1 MQEDFD
7 VGAVFA
13 KWRAHKGLTQVQAAA
28 LADVGWRTIVNL
40 EQNARQPSD
49 DVTPKVIEALI
60 PDDHPDRRDVARALL
75 ARAFPRL
82 YALAQV
88 GG

>member
-1 MQEDFD
+1 MQDYD
-7 VGAVFA
+7 VGATIARHRIA
-13 KWRAHKGLTQVQAAA
+13 KDLTQGQAAA
-28 LADVGWRTIVNL
+28 LAGVSVRTFTNL
-40 EQNARQPSD
+40 EGNARQPSD

-60 PDDHPDRRDVARALL
+60 PADSPDRRDVARALL
-75 ARAFPRL
+75 ARAFPLL